1 MFYRLSCLMM
11 LGQYLA
17 LEVDQ
22 HVIGLPS
29 NGAPACGPL
38 DADTV
43 FTRNGFFFNGARGTG
58 DQQVNN
64 CKLEMAQ
71 IV

>member
-1 MFYRLSCLMM
+1 M
-11 LGQYLA
+11 LFRYLD

-22 HVIGLPS
+22 HDIGLPS
-29 NGAPACGPL
+29 NGAPVCGPL
-38 DADTV
+38 DADAV
-43 FTRNGFFFNGARGTG
+43 FTRNGTFFKGARGTG